1 MTCSQ
6 ETKSYVATSRSKVH
20 QFEDR
25 VRFNW
30 GFHDGTLDAEQGWN
44 RSVDGHFDAVYAAG
58 FLEGRASFGGSG
70 AREAT
75 SDHAWA
81 RYVAAQS

>member
-1 MTCSQ
+1 MTCSL
-6 ETKSYVATSRSKVH
+6 ETKQTVAASQSKAP

-58 FLEGRASFGGSG
+58 FLEGRVSFRASG

-75 SDHAWA
+75 SEHAWA
-81 RYVAAQS
+81 RYVTVQS